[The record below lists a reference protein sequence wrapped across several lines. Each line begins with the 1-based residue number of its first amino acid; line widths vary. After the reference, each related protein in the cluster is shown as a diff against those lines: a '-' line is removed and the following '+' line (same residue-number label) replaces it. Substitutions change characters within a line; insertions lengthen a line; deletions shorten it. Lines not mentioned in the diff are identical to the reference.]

1 MLNGGQN
8 RLPTLHFWNLIKG
21 HFSHA
26 IPKGGRISPSRN
38 KRRERRLWKRRFR
51 ANLLCGQDDFNNHL
65 DILIG
70 IPSNMAEYNAL
81 STGRIQVFIDL
92 WSGVFT
98 RLTGSILEISIF
110 MQTNDSNDAP
120 PIVGTSYGPTKLKT
134 HSALEEALACFS
146 ASS

>member
-1 MLNGGQN
+1 
-8 RLPTLHFWNLIKG
+8 
-21 HFSHA
+21 
-26 IPKGGRISPSRN
+26 
-38 KRRERRLWKRRFR
+38 
-51 ANLLCGQDDFNNHL
+51 
-65 DILIG
+65 
-70 IPSNMAEYNAL
+70 MAEYNKL

-92 WSGVFT
+92 WSRVFT
-98 RLTGSILEISIF
+98 RLTGDILEISVF